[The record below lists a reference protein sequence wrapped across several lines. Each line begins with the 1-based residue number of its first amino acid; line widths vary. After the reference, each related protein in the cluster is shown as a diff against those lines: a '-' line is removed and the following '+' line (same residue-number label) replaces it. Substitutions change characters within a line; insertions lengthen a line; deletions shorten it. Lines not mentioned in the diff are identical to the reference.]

1 MAPETD
7 ITRAARADGHAT
19 AVDDGCITFVPAGT
33 SYRLLLQATGVET
46 GDVRGT
52 IDATALK
59 VHPARGG
66 GRFIE
71 PVDGEPRIVAG
82 HVRALDESNGRMLV
96 RSVVAMWITL
106 PDGADTAALAEGGLV
121 NFHVK
126 SGATFVQDR

>member
-1 MAPETD
+1 MAPEMD
-7 ITRAARADGHAT
+7 IMRAARARGHAT
-19 AVDDGCITFVPAGT
+19 ALDDGRIALVPGGT

-52 IDATALK
+52 IEATALK
-59 VHPARGG
+59 VHPARAG

-82 HVRALDESNGRMLV
+82 HVRAVDEANGRMLV

-106 PDGADTAALAEGGLV
+106 PEDADTAALAEGGLV

-126 SGATFVQDR
+126 SGATFVPER